1 MTAPTFL
8 IGEIGHYCNRNDVT
22 RWYITCQYAAVYTSI
37 PWFICGKKIALSILF
52 RTYMPNFRH
61 KTPSDYR
68 LKSSERILVEYTIA
82 SIHKYMK
89 LVTILINYMEWI
101 I

>member
-8 IGEIGHYCNRNDVT
+8 IGDIGHYCNRNDVT

-37 PWFICGKKIALSILF
+37 PWFICGKKIALNVLF
-52 RTYMPNFRH
+52 RTYMLNFRN
-61 KTPSDYR
+61 KTSLHYR
-68 LKSSERILVEYTIA
+68 LKSSERILFNIYTVA

-89 LVTILINYMEWI
+89 LVTILINYKE
-101 I
+101 